1 MKETIMNILAE
12 INDELLE
19 YEGDNFFEDG
29 LLDSFMVID
38 LVAELEERFG
48 IEIDAGYVTEE
59 HFKDVQAIARLMERL
74 CG

>member
-1 MKETIMNILAE
+1 MEAVKETIMNILAE

-48 IEIDAGYVTEE
+48 IEIDA
-59 HFKDVQAIARLMERL
+59 DM
-74 CG
+74 